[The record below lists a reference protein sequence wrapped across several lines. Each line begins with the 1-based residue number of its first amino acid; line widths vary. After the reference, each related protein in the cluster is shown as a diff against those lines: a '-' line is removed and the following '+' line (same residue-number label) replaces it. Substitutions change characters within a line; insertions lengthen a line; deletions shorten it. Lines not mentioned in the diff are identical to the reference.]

1 MVVQSRSKIGR
12 SCFLCPTRNCRR
24 SQMPHFVGAINACLW
39 RSMAPKDRRCR
50 LVAWYSFHFPRTI
63 ALERINTKKRW
74 KQWFWPFDSIFCGA
88 CLHSIHNNK
97 SRRWGRTRR
106 KCLPIQRSMYKEVNK
121 GLFTLLEL
129 NWMVIL
135 HPKGSHQT
143 CDNSRKSFYQF
154 LVDPNIFPRVAI
166 VWF

>member
-50 LVAWYSFHFPRTI
+50 LVAWYYIPLPLDNCTGTNQH
-63 ALERINTKKRW
+63 EW
-74 KQWFWPFDSIFCGA
+74 KQRFWPFDSIFCGA

-106 KCLPIQRSMYKEVNK
+106 KCLPIQRSMYKR
-121 GLFTLLEL
+121 LIRACITWIEL
-129 NWMVIL
+129 DGMQRGRIKHAIIL
-135 HPKGSHQT
+135 G
-143 CDNSRKSFYQF
+143 KSFYQF
-154 LVDPNIFPRVAI
+154 LADLNIFPRVAI